1 MDDEPIIR
9 MDLHE
14 LLDEKGY
21 EVCGEAADGFDAI
34 DICRRTSPD
43 VVLMDIKMPLLDG
56 LSAVKIMR
64 EEGIETTVV
73 LLTAYCEREF
83 IDKAKELGVS
93 GYLLKPI
100 DEKALAPTIEVAV
113 ARSSETRKLKRDMS
127 KVSERLENRTI
138 IEKAKGI
145 VMHNNELTE
154 QNAYDY
160 IRKLGQAKNLSMRRI
175 AEIIIIQDRS
185 CPDGT
190 DKRSL

>member
-34 DICRRTSPD
+34 DICRRASPD

-100 DEKALAPTIEVAV
+100 DEKVLAPTIEVAV
-113 ARSSETRKLKRDMS
+113 ARSSETRKLKRDIS